1 MALLEFR
8 SKLATAT
15 TEVQPQGCEVCSVGL
30 IDAHRWAHYI
40 LDTMITEINERSREI
55 MRLIVESYTQTGSAV
70 GSRTLSRRLDL
81 PLSPATVRNVMADLE
96 ELGLLY
102 SPHTSAGRLPTE
114 AGLRMFVDGL
124 LEIGN
129 LTEDE
134 RAHIESQCAATGRS
148 SHKVL
153 EEASDM
159 LSGLSSCAG
168 LVMAPTQEATLRH
181 IEFVPLGPGRALVVL
196 VSESGMVENR
206 VIDIP
211 LGMPTSKLVQA
222 TNFLS
227 AKLGGRTLAD
237 AREDIDEEINAHR
250 AQLDAL
256 TTQVVEA
263 GLATWSAGDSEGG
276 VLIVRGQAK
285 LLDDVTALGDLER
298 IRGLFEA
305 LETKESLLRLLEVTE
320 TGDGVQIFIGAE
332 NELFSL
338 SGCSMIIAPYQNHQE
353 QIVGAIGV
361 IGPTRMN
368 YARIIP
374 MVDYTAKLV
383 GRVLG

>member
-1 MALLEFR
+1 
-8 SKLATAT
+8 
-15 TEVQPQGCEVCSVGL
+15 
-30 IDAHRWAHYI
+30 
-40 LDTMITEINERSREI
+40 MIAEMNQRSREI
-55 MRLIVESYTQTGSAV
+55 MRLIVESYTETGSAV

-81 PLSPATVRNVMADLE
+81 PLSPATIRNVMADLE
-96 ELGLLY
+96 DLGLLY

-129 LTEDE
+129 LTEEE
-134 RAHIESQCAATGRS
+134 RAHIESQCAAAGRS
-148 SHKVL
+148 PQKVL

-168 LVMAPTQEATLRH
+168 LVMAPTQEEALRH
-181 IEFVPLGPGRALVVL
+181 IEFVSLGPGRALVVL

-211 LGMPTSKLVQA
+211 IGMPSSKMVEA
-222 TNFLS
+222 SNFLS
-227 AKLGGRTLAD
+227 SKLLGRTL
-237 AREDIDEEINAHR
+237 REAHR
-250 AQLDAL
+250 EVDTEIAEHRAALDEL
-256 TTQVVEA
+256 TQRVVEA
-263 GLATWSAGDSEGG
+263 GLATWSKDDKDGG
-276 VLIVRGQAK
+276 VLIVRGQAN
-285 LLDDVTALGDLER
+285 LLNDVTALADLEK

-305 LETKESLLRLLEVTE
+305 LETKESLLRLLEVTDGAE
-320 TGDGVQIFIGAE
+320 GVQIFIGAE
-332 NELFSL
+332 NELFAL

-383 GRVLG
+383 GRLLG

>member
-1 MALLEFR
+1 MN
-8 SKLATAT
+8 
-15 TEVQPQGCEVCSVGL
+15 Q
-30 IDAHRWAHYI
+30 
-40 LDTMITEINERSREI
+40 RSREI
-55 MRLIVESYTQTGSAV
+55 MRLIVESYTETGSAV

-81 PLSPATVRNVMADLE
+81 PLSPATIRNVMADLE
-96 ELGLLY
+96 DLGLLY

-134 RAHIESQCAATGRS
+134 RAHIESQCAAAGRS
-148 SHKVL
+148 PQKVL

-168 LVMAPTQEATLRH
+168 LVMAPTQEEALRH
-181 IEFVPLGPGRALVVL
+181 IEFVSLGPGRALVVL

-211 LGMPTSKLVQA
+211 IGMPSSKMVEASNFLSSKLV
-222 TNFLS
+222 
-227 AKLGGRTLAD
+227 GRTL
-237 AREDIDEEINAHR
+237 REAHR
-250 AQLDAL
+250 EIDTEIAEHRAALDEL
-256 TTQVVEA
+256 TQRVVEA
-263 GLATWSAGDSEGG
+263 GLATWSKDDKDGG
-276 VLIVRGQAK
+276 VLIVRGQAN
-285 LLDDVTALGDLER
+285 LLNDVTALADLEK

-305 LETKESLLRLLEVTE
+305 LETKESLLRLLEVTDGAE
-320 TGDGVQIFIGAE
+320 GVQIFIGAE
-332 NELFSL
+332 NELFAL

-383 GRVLG
+383 GRLLG

>member
-1 MALLEFR
+1 MF
-8 SKLATAT
+8 S
-15 TEVQPQGCEVCSVGL
+15 
-30 IDAHRWAHYI
+30 
-40 LDTMITEINERSREI
+40 EINERSREI
-55 MRLIVESYTQTGSAV
+55 MRLIVEAYTETGSAV

-81 PLSPATVRNVMADLE
+81 PLSPATIRNVMADLE
-96 ELGLLY
+96 DLGLLY
-102 SPHTSAGRLPTE
+102 SPHTSAGRLPTD

-129 LTEDE
+129 LTEEE

-148 SHKVL
+148 PQKVL

-168 LVMAPTQEATLRH
+168 LVMAPTQEESLRH
-181 IEFVPLGPGRALVVL
+181 IEFVSLAPGRALVVL

-206 VIDIP
+206 VIDVP
-211 LGMPTSKLVQA
+211 LDMPTSKMVEA
-222 TNFLS
+222 SNFLS
-227 AKLGGRTLAD
+227 SKLVGRSLAE
-237 AREDIDEEINAHR
+237 ARREIDGEIAEHR
-250 AQLDAL
+250 ATLDSL
-256 TTQVVEA
+256 TQKVVEA
-263 GLATWSAGDSEGG
+263 GLATWSEGGNDGG

-298 IRGLFEA
+298 IRGLFQA

-320 TGDGVQIFIGAE
+320 AGEGVQIFIGAE
-332 NELFSL
+332 NDLFAL

>member
-1 MALLEFR
+1 MLRDSMKRQEQV
-8 SKLATAT
+8 LAMIVKCYVETA
-15 TEVQPQGCEVCSVGL
+15 EP
-30 IDAHRWAHYI
+30 
-40 LDTMITEINERSREI
+40 
-55 MRLIVESYTQTGSAV
+55 V
-70 GSRTLSRRLDL
+70 GSRYVSRKLGLS
-81 PLSPATVRNVMADLE
+81 SATIRNVMADLE
-96 ELGLLY
+96 DMGLITQ
-102 SPHTSAGRLPTE
+102 PHTSAGRLPTE
-114 AGLRMFVDGL
+114 AGLRLFVDGL
-124 LEIGN
+124 LEVGN
-129 LTEDE
+129 LTEEE
-134 RAHIESQCAATGRS
+134 RAHIESQCTATGRS
-148 SHKVL
+148 SQAVL
-153 EEASDM
+153 EEASNM

-168 LVMAPTQEATLRH
+168 LVMAPKQEETLRH
-181 IEFVPLGPGRALVVL
+181 IEFVALSPGRALVVL

-211 LGMPTSKLVQA
+211 IGMPASKIVEA

-227 AKLGGRTLAD
+227 AKLVGRTLLE
-237 AREDIDEEINAHR
+237 ARREIDEEIAKHR
-250 AQLDAL
+250 ARIDEL
-256 TTQVVEA
+256 TQKVVEA
-263 GLATWSAGDSEGG
+263 GLATWSEGDTGSG

-305 LETKESLLRLLEVTE
+305 LETKESLLRLLELTE
-320 TGDGVQIFIGAE
+320 GADGVQIFIGAE

-338 SGCSMIIAPYQNHQE
+338 AGCSMIIAPYQNRQE

>member
-8 SKLATAT
+8 RKLATAT
-15 TEVQPQGCEVCSVGL
+15 TEVQLQDGEVCSAGL
-30 IDAHRWAHYI
+30 IDAHKWAHYI

-55 MRLIVESYTQTGSAV
+55 MRLIVEAYTETGSAV
-70 GSRTLSRRLDL
+70 GSGTLSRRLDL
-81 PLSPATVRNVMADLE
+81 PLSSATVRNVMADLE

-148 SHKVL
+148 SQKVL

-168 LVMAPTQEATLRH
+168 LVMAPTLEATLRH

-237 AREDIDEEINAHR
+237 AREGIDEEINAHR

-305 LETKESLLRLLEVTE
+305 LETKESLIRLLEVTE